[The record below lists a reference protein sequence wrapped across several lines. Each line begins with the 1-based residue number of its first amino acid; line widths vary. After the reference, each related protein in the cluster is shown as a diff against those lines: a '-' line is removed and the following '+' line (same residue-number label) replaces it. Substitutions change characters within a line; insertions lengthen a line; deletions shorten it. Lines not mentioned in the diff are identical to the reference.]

1 MSLPPGYTCHEGEH
15 LPPNAVCRLH
25 KSIYGL
31 KQVSYQWFHKFSN
44 ALLSEG
50 FVQSTSDHTL
60 FTKHQGTSFLALL
73 IYVDDIIIASNDQLV
88 VDTLKHT
95 LNCKFKMKD
104 LGPLRYFLGLEV
116 ARSTASISICQHR
129 YALELLS
136 DIGYLDCKPI
146 TIPMDPNLKLSQDDG
161 DLIEDPTSYRRLIG
175 KLLYLIITRHNLSY
189 SVNRLS
195 QFLATPRKLHIQA
208 IFHILQYI
216 KRTPS

>member
-73 IYVDDIIIASNDQLV
+73 IYVDDIIIASNDQLI
-88 VDTLKHT
+88 VDTLKHR
-95 LNCKFKMKD
+95 LNYKFKMKN

-116 ARSTASISICQHR
+116 ARSIVGISICQCK

-136 DIGYLDCKPI
+136 DTEHLGCKPA

-161 DLIEDPTSYRRLIG
+161 DLIENPTNYR
-175 KLLYLIITRHNLSY
+175 
-189 SVNRLS
+189 
-195 QFLATPRKLHIQA
+195 
-208 IFHILQYI
+208 
-216 KRTPS
+216 